1 MESEKI
7 IKGRVERILYQ
18 NDETGYTVLRL
29 KPGTDEVITMHCTTA
44 GAVITEGVDL
54 VARGTWDK
62 HPKYG
67 RQFAA
72 CSVEP
77 DLPTNTK
84 GIVKYLTSGLIE
96 GVGARTARRLAD
108 AFGDRLWYVLNNEQ
122 DSLYTV
128 AGIKKGNIDKLIKSW
143 GLQRR
148 NNEAM
153 VFLQKF
159 DVGPQTAV
167 RIIRK
172 YGKSTI
178 STVKDNPYILADEVD
193 GIGFK
198 RADVIAQG
206 MGYAKDGD
214 GRIRAGL
221 SFYIRE
227 RASSAGDMFQ
237 YADELVKEVSK
248 LLDVDSHKVESV
260 LNSETSSK
268 TLINDHHGIFL
279 PSMHNYEAEVAKVLV
294 RLLKSPCGQ
303 ISVPDNLGGSKIEYD
318 DVQMDAIRKAMESKV
333 MVLTGGP
340 GTGKTTTTNGIIKSW
355 EKSKLKIL
363 LAAPTGR
370 AAKRMGEATGKDAST
385 IHRLLEYT
393 VNEDFQGFARN
404 ASNPLE
410 GDALII
416 DEASMIDTELMFH
429 LLAAVPSRMR
439 LVLVGDVDQLPSVGP
454 GNVLRDIIDSGVIP
468 VVRLTRIFRQ
478 AQTSKI
484 VTNAHRINQGEM
496 PEIDNT
502 AKSDFFVL
510 PIEDASV
517 VGKVVCDLV
526 VRRLPAGYGVSPS
539 DIQVLSPMRK
549 SSNGVNQLN
558 TDLQS
563 LLNPHGN
570 GITSGRT
577 TFRVYDRVMQT
588 RNDYKKHVFNGDT
601 GYIVDVDS
609 DAGSLFVDFGDG
621 VSVEYERSDLKNL
634 QLSYTTTIHKSQGS
648 EYPVV
653 VIPLTT
659 QFAIMLQRNLLY
671 TAVTRAKKVC
681 VIVGQKKA
689 LSMAVRNKSIQKRNT
704 MLKER
709 LISENEEYYENAK

>member
-1 MESEKI
+1 MKQKET
-7 IKGRVERILYQ
+7 IKGSVERIVYRD
-18 NDETGYTVLRL
+18 DESGFTIFSIKQEDGDVIKAQCSLPDIAFTV
-29 KPGTDEVITMHCTTA
+29 GSMVTA
-44 GAVITEGVDL
+44 YGAWEN
-54 VARGTWDK
+54 
-62 HPKYG
+62 HSKYG
-67 RQFAA
+67 QQFAA
-72 CSVEP
+72 SAVEP
-77 DLPTNTK
+77 DLPTTTK
-84 GIVKYLTSGLIE
+84 GIVKYLTSNYIS
-96 GVGARTARRLAD
+96 GVGAKSAKKLAD
-108 AFGDRLWYVLNNEQ
+108 AFGDKLWDILNVNRDE
-122 DSLYTV
+122 LYTV
-128 AGIKKGNIDKLIKSW
+128 KGIKKTQIDKLIKSW
-143 GLQRR
+143 DLQRK

-159 DVGPQTAV
+159 GVGPKTAMK
-167 RIIRK
+167 IIKK
-172 YGKSTI
+172 YDKSAI
-178 STVKDNPYILADEVD
+178 EVVKANPYILADEVD

-198 RADVIAQG
+198 RADAIALD
-206 MGYAKDGD
+206 MDYAKDGVE
-214 GRIRAGL
+214 RIRAGL
-221 SFYIRE
+221 SFYIRD

-237 YADELVKEVSK
+237 YEDGLVKEVSK

-260 LNSETSSK
+260 LNSEISSK

-279 PSMHNYEAEVAKVLV
+279 PSMHDYEANVAKALV
-294 RLLKSPCGQ
+294 RLLKSPCEQ
-303 ISVPDNLGGSKIEYD
+303 ISVQDNLGGGKIEYD

-340 GTGKTTTTNGIIKSW
+340 GTGKTTTTNGVIKSW

-410 GDALII
+410 GDALIV

-429 LLAAVPSRMR
+429 LLAAVPQRMR

-484 VTNAHRINQGEM
+484 VTNAHRINQGRM

-510 PIEDASV
+510 PIEDAAV
-517 VGKVVCDLV
+517 VEKVVRDLV
-526 VRRLPAGYGVSPS
+526 TRRLPLGYGVSPS

-549 SSNGVNQLN
+549 SNNGVIQLN
-558 TDLQS
+558 FDLQYA
-563 LLNPHGN
+563 LNPTN
-570 GITSGRT
+570 DGISFGRT
-577 TFRVYDRVMQT
+577 TFRVADRVMQT
-588 RNDYKKHVFNGDT
+588 RNDYQKHVFNGDT
-601 GYIVDVDS
+601 GYITSVDPDT
-609 DAGSLFVDFGDG
+609 GTLLVDFGDG
-621 VSVEYERSDLKNL
+621 IPVEYEKNDLLNL
-634 QLSYTTTIHKSQGS
+634 QLSYATTIHKSQGS

-709 LISENEEYYENAK
+709 LVKENEKL

>member
-1 MESEKI
+1 MKSEEI

-29 KPGTDEVITMHCTTA
+29 KPDTGETITMHCTTA
-44 GAVITEGVDL
+44 GVAIAEGVTL
-54 VARGTWDK
+54 SARGTWEK

-67 RQFAA
+67 RQFSAS
-72 CSVEP
+72 SVEP

-84 GIVKYLTSGLIE
+84 GIVKYLTSGLIG

-108 AFGDRLWYVLNNEQ
+108 AFGDRLWYVLNHEQ

-128 AGIKKGNIDKLIKSW
+128 GVRKGNIDKLIKSW
-143 GLQRR
+143 DLQHK

-159 DVGPQTAV
+159 DVGPQTAM

-172 YGKSTI
+172 YGDGTI
-178 STVKDNPYILADEVD
+178 SAVKGNPYILADEVD

-198 RADVIAQG
+198 RADAIAQG
-206 MGYAKDGD
+206 MGYAKDGAD
-214 GRIRAGL
+214 RILAGL
-221 SFYIRE
+221 LFYIRD
-227 RASSAGDMFQ
+227 RAASAGDMFQ
-237 YADELVKEVSK
+237 YEDELVKEVAK
-248 LLDVDSHKVESV
+248 LLGVGSSKVESV
-260 LNSETSSK
+260 LSSAISSK
-268 TLINDHHGIFL
+268 TLINDHHGVFL
-279 PSMHNYEAEVAKVLV
+279 PPMHNYEAWVAKSLV

-303 ISVPDNLGGSKIEYD
+303 ISVPDNLGGGKIKYD
-318 DVQMDAIRKAMESKV
+318 DVQMDAIRMAMESKV

-340 GTGKTTTTNGIIKSW
+340 GTGKTTTTNGIIRAW

-385 IHRLLEYT
+385 IHRLLEFT
-393 VNEDFQGFARN
+393 VSEDSQGFARN

-410 GDALII
+410 GDALIV

-429 LLAAVPSRMR
+429 LLAAIPPRMR
-439 LVLVGDVDQLPSVGP
+439 LILVGDVDQLPSVGP

-478 AQTSKI
+478 AQTSRI
-484 VTNAHRINQGEM
+484 VTNAHRINQGKM

-510 PIEDASV
+510 PVEDASV
-517 VGKVVCDLV
+517 VEKVVCDLV
-526 VRRLPAGYGVSPS
+526 VRRLPYGYGVSPS

-549 SSNGVNQLN
+549 SNNGVIQLN

-563 LLNPHGN
+563 LLNPYGE
-570 GITSGRT
+570 GITFGHT
-577 TFRVYDRVMQT
+577 VFRVSDRVMQT
-588 RNDYKKHVFNGDT
+588 RNDYQKHVFNGDT
-601 GYIVDVDS
+601 GYILSVDS
-609 DAGSLFVDFGDG
+609 DAGSLLVDFGGG
-621 VSVEYERSDLKNL
+621 VPVEYERGDLKNL
-634 QLSYTTTIHKSQGS
+634 QLSYATTIHKSQGS
-648 EYPVV
+648 EYKVV

-689 LSMAVRNKSIQKRNT
+689 LSMAVRNKSIQRRNT
-704 MLKER
+704 LLKER
-709 LISENEEYYENAK
+709 LILENWK